1 MQRTGDNYS
10 MTTKERIVDEALT
23 LFSSKGFKGTSVK
36 NIADAVGIKD
46 ASLYKHFASKQE
58 ILDTIMENLGRHIAA
73 MSENFGLPVET
84 DLESAVKVYAQFD
97 EKKLVEFSNR
107 IFLFYL
113 KDSFISRFWRMGN
126 IEQYQNAEVYGIF
139 KQFFM
144 VDSITYQTALFAEMS
159 KEGIFIEADPQVM
172 AMNFYTP
179 IFFLLSK
186 YSNDTEHE
194 KEALEQLDKQ
204 IREFYRIYKKR

>member
-1 MQRTGDNYS
+1 
-10 MTTKERIVDEALT
+10 MTTKERIVEEALT
-23 LFSSKGFKGTSVK
+23 LFSTKGFKGTSVK

-46 ASLYKHFASKQE
+46 ASLYKHYKSKQE
-58 ILDTIMENLGRHIAA
+58 ILDTIVETMGKHIEG
-73 MSENFGLPVET
+73 MSEQFGLPTDT
-84 DLESAVKVYAQFD
+84 DLASAAAVYAKFD
-97 EKKLVEFSNR
+97 ENMLVEFSNQ

-126 IEQYQNAEVYGIF
+126 IEQYQNSEVYEMF
-139 KQFFM
+139 KKLFLD
-144 VDSITYQTALFAEMS
+144 DSISYQTALFAEMS

-172 AMNFYTP
+172 AMYFYSP

-186 YSNDTEHE
+186 YANDTEHE

-204 IREFYRIYKKR
+204 VKEFYRIYKKK

>member
-1 MQRTGDNYS
+1 